1 VSATFYALLSVPR
14 ARERKINSDFLALFG
29 FFLCAAAK
37 LFVLHSSPAA
47 LSQPN
52 ENNKT
57 AGFKI
62 LISNLENK
70 TRPRAWLD
78 ARFCFCLFQCGKQR
92 ERNCF
97 TAAEIADMVVKKI

>member
-1 VSATFYALLSVPR
+1 MHLNNDLLARRKRKYWRLSECDFLCIPR

-37 LFVLHSSPAA
+37 LFVLHSSTAA

-78 ARFCFCLFQCGKQR
+78 ARFCFCLF
-92 ERNCF
+92 
-97 TAAEIADMVVKKI
+97 